1 MKITQRELS
10 SRLLY
15 LPIDLKEKV
24 LLWLTYKGLKP
35 VSEITTS
42 RRGNLLSLLR
52 RGIKRKSTYDFN
64 SSKSQRIKKWILDAG
79 MYYEP
84 ESEGDMSWHVGKDK
98 SKVDLSSKIIRKFD
112 FANELK
118 SGLLFGFPEE
128 SAKAYAHNR
137 IAKDEKQIPMVWP
150 DKEHYFDDKYYA
162 PYVLY
167 NIPLEHIEKD
177 SQTAKK
183 WADTIRKDVPKLAKW
198 FEKKEENRRKRKK
211 LSKQ

>member
-1 MKITQRELS
+1 METIQNKLS

-15 LPIDLKEKV
+15 LPIDLGEKV

-35 VSEITTS
+35 ISEITVS
-42 RRGNLLSLLR
+42 RRGNIMSLLR

-64 SSKSQRIKKWILDAG
+64 SSKSNRIKNWIQDAG
-79 MYYEP
+79 LYFKP
-84 ESEGDMSWHVGKDK
+84 ESENDMSWHVGKDK
-98 SKVDLSSKIIRKFD
+98 NKVELSTKIIRKFD
-112 FANELK
+112 YENELK

-162 PYVLY
+162 SYVLY
-167 NIPLEHIEKD
+167 NIPLEHVEKD
-177 SQTAKK
+177 SQTAKL

-198 FEKKEENRRKRKK
+198 FEKMEKNRRKKM
-211 LSKQ
+211 

>member
-1 MKITQRELS
+1 MKITQKELS

-15 LPIDLKEKV
+15 LPLDPREKV
-24 LLWLTYKGLKP
+24 LLWLAYKELKP

-64 SSKSQRIKKWILDAG
+64 SSKSQRIKKWILDAE
-79 MYYEP
+79 MYFKP

-98 SKVDLSSKIIRKFD
+98 SKVDLSSRIIRKFD
-112 FANELK
+112 FDNELK
-118 SGLLFGFPEE
+118 SGLLFGFPEK

-137 IAKDEKQIPMVWP
+137 TAKNEKQIPMVWP

-162 PYVLY
+162 PYVFY
-167 NIPLEHIEKD
+167 NIPLEYVEKD
-177 SQTAKK
+177 SRRAKL
-183 WADTIRKDVPKLAKW
+183 WADTIRKDIPKLAKW
-198 FEKKEENRRKRKK
+198 VEGKV
-211 LSKQ
+211 KQSR